1 LLRKFRD
8 DDLLTTPV
16 TPENAQ
22 HLSGAGMTKDKR
34 FALSGMTKDKRS
46 GHLMNIIAGL
56 SCQAENFREVIF

>member
-1 LLRKFRD
+1 MTKDKRF
-8 DDLLTTPV
+8 
-16 TPENAQ
+16 A
-22 HLSGAGMTKDKR
+22 LSGMTKDKRFALSGMTKDKR

>member
-1 LLRKFRD
+1 MTKDKRF
-8 DDLLTTPV
+8 
-16 TPENAQ
+16 A
-22 HLSGAGMTKDKR
+22 LSGMTKDKR

>member
-34 FALSGMTKDKRS
+34 S